1 MSAKLTAGT
10 DESEKIKFAFEV
22 YDINKDGYISNG
34 ELFQVMKMMVGN
46 NLTDQQVRYRRC
58 QSHQRCHA
66 HTHRHAQIAWSAAG
80 NGSLSVCLSVCL
92 QLQQLV
98 DRTMLQA
105 DIDGDG
111 MISYAEF
118 KKVGRHCTP
127 PCLLTYLPACLPVC
141 LDERVC
147 AVCGVCVC
155 VCVCRW

>member
-1 MSAKLTAGT
+1 
-10 DESEKIKFAFEV
+10 
-22 YDINKDGYISNG
+22 
-34 ELFQVMKMMVGN
+34 
-46 NLTDQQVRYRRC
+46 
-58 QSHQRCHA
+58 
-66 HTHRHAQIAWSAAG
+66 
-80 NGSLSVCLSVCL
+80 
-92 QLQQLV
+92 
-98 DRTMLQA
+98 MLQA

-155 VCVCRW
+155 VCVQMVSHIDFGEKFRLEV